1 MGISEMDARS
11 PEDTKLRT
19 RAITEAV
26 AIAAIILVAVTLR
39 PGIVS
44 VGPLLPSII
53 EQLGRSHADAS
64 LLVSIP
70 DVLMGALALP
80 TP

>member
-1 MGISEMDARS
+1 MDDQATDRIA
-11 PEDTKLRT
+11 PQTHATTGALAVT
-19 RAITEAV
+19 AIV
-26 AIAAIILVAVTLR
+26 LVAVNLR

-53 EQLGRSHADAS
+53 DEFHLSHAAAS